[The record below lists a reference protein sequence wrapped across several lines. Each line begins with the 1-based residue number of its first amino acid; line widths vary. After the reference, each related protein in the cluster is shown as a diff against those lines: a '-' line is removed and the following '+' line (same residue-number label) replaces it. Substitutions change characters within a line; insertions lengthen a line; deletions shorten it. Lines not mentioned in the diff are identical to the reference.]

1 MFNEAIYGNCAG
13 RVADFPA
20 NGSRQPNKCSSS
32 WICAIFRAFCRDAS
46 AVTAIEYGLIAGIM
60 GLVTATAM
68 TQIGSLLSANYLN
81 ILASL
86 F

>member
-1 MFNEAIYGNCAG
+1 MV
-13 RVADFPA
+13 R
-20 NGSRQPNKCSSS
+20 S
-32 WICAIFRAFCRDAS
+32 WSIATIRAFCRDRTG
-46 AVTAIEYGLIAGIM
+46 VTAIEYGLIAGVV

-68 TQIGSLLSANYLN
+68 TQIGSLLSTNYLN